1 MSLKRGQDPNKT
13 ERKSALK
20 TKLLIAGA
28 FLAAVIN
35 GQTQPTNISP
45 RYSALYA
52 FGDSW
57 TDTSD
62 TVCGWGPPD
71 YYPRRACNGTMW
83 LEFVST
89 NLGLIYMPTNN
100 LAQCGADSA
109 GMLNR
114 AKQVKLGTNATLA
127 LYFLWAGGADFLY
140 GASTGSL
147 QTRSIPY
154 ISWTNDVAWSQLIQN
169 AVNNNSNTVE
179 WLYAKGARSIV
190 VQNNTDLSRYPFLI
204 SEFGTNQV
212 RVAKL
217 RERTTRYNLAL
228 SAALDAI
235 SDSKPDVRLMKVDI
249 QARLD
254 DLVTNTAAYGFT
266 KTFPAALDDS
276 SLRDKSFTG
285 PGKDYVF
292 WDTLHATSKTH
303 SFIAAWTLQ
312 SVTNAVPEKLEVSI
326 VANSLNLDMSRLQ
339 IGRNYTLQSSG
350 DLRHWQDLQMFTA
363 AAGTNQWST
372 TPIGS
377 DPNFYRVAWQP

>member
-1 MSLKRGQDPNKT
+1 M
-13 ERKSALK
+13 K
-20 TKLLIAGA
+20 TKSLITGA
-28 FLAAVIN
+28 FLAAMIY
-35 GQTQPTNISP
+35 GQAQTTNNPPS
-45 RYSALYA
+45 YSALYA

-57 TDTSD
+57 TDTRD
-62 TVCGWGPPD
+62 TLCGWGPPD
-71 YYPRRACNGTMW
+71 YYPQRACNGTMW
-83 LEFVST
+83 PEFVST
-89 NLGLIYMPTNN
+89 NLGLAYIATNN
-100 LAQCGADSA
+100 LARCGADSA

-114 AKQVKLGTNATLA
+114 AKQLKLGTNAALG

-140 GASTGSL
+140 GASTASL

-154 ISWTNDVAWSQLIQN
+154 IPWTNDVAWNQLIQN

-190 VQNNTDLSRYPFLI
+190 VQNNSDLSRYPFLI
-204 SEFGTNQV
+204 GEFGTSQM
-212 RVAKL
+212 RVTKL

-228 SAALDAI
+228 AAVLDAI
-235 SDSKPDVRLMKVDI
+235 SDAKPDMRLMKVDI

-254 DLVTNTAAYGFT
+254 ELLTNAAAYGFA
-266 KTFPAALDDS
+266 KTFPAALDDA
-276 SLRDKSFTG
+276 SLRDKGFTG

-292 WDTLHATSKTH
+292 WDSLHATSKTQ
-303 SFIAAWTLQ
+303 SFIAAWILQ
-312 SVTNAVPEKLEVSI
+312 AVTNAVLEKLEVSI
-326 VANSLNLDMSRLQ
+326 VGNSLNLYMSKLQ